1 MERKATKKSEN
12 IELRGLHLIL
22 LRKRF
27 KKLDKYSYTIDF
39 SKEMM
44 YISVRMRETSPLNE
58 IKDKGVLQRKYLE
71 KCLFL
76 LERKKIRRKIC

>member
-1 MERKATKKSEN
+1 M
-12 IELRGLHLIL
+12 HLIL

-27 KKLDKYSYTIDF
+27 KKLDKCFYTIDF
-39 SKEMM
+39 SKEMV

-58 IKDKGVLQRKYLE
+58 IKDKGVLQKEYLE

-76 LERKKIRRKIC
+76 LERKRFGGNMLVKERNKDYGSKY